1 MIAYNIIQIRF
12 KGDTGR
18 MASLYFK
25 YAAMN
30 SGKSTQ
36 LLQVHYNYIERGMN
50 PVAMTA
56 KMDTRSGEG
65 KISARIGLDL
75 PALTFDKSTD
85 IFDVIQKMMEEK
97 PVDALLIDESQF
109 LNQEQVF
116 QCARIV
122 DELDIPVMCYG
133 LKTDFLGHLFPG
145 SEALLRLAD
154 NLEEIKT
161 ICWCGKKATQTARI
175 GSDGVIVRAGAQI
188 AIGGNDMYTALCRKH
203 FVSGEV
209 KAIMPVTGRSK
220 SAA

>member
-1 MIAYNIIQIRF
+1 
-12 KGDTGR
+12 

-36 LLQVHYNYIERGMN
+36 LLQAHYNYFERGMN

-56 KMDTRSGEG
+56 KLDDRHGSG
-65 KISARIGLDL
+65 KITARIGLDL
-75 PALTFDKSTD
+75 HAETFDKDTD
-85 IFDVIQKMMEEK
+85 IFRTIENIRKDRA
-97 PVDALLIDESQF
+97 VDALLIDEAQF
-109 LNQEQVF
+109 LTEAQVF
-116 QCARIV
+116 QCAKIV
-122 DELDIPVMCYG
+122 DDLKIPVMCYG
-133 LKTDFLGHLFPG
+133 LKTDFMGKLFSG

-175 GSDGVIVRAGAQI
+175 TPKGDVIREGAQI
-188 AIGGNDMYTALCRKH
+188 QIGGNDMYISLCRKH
-203 FVSGEV
+203 FIRGEANAQ
-209 KAIMPVTGRSK
+209 KAGEQQKK